1 MKARPGTDRQH
12 GFTLIEL
19 LTALGIFLL
28 ITSAAFT
35 LLSSSQ
41 QRYQTESQV
50 LTSFQ
55 EARLGLD
62 QMVRDV
68 NDAGFPPPSFF
79 SSSQPQQSVISPFA
93 WSSGAGYPN
102 PLNRCAIGTGGG
114 GTCFTGSGG
123 TAPGDFDIIIE
134 TNPNPGDPN
143 CAPSCVQWI
152 RYQLQGNTLMRAA
165 VYKTST
171 GLDPDGTTAGNLV
184 PFVQNVVNNS
194 PTLQIG
200 QIQLD
205 TAYPTVFP
213 GGAPLPIFQYTCDTP
228 SLSQALPLPTA
239 PCATT
244 APGVTPAPAAD
255 NCPTNIRDVLI
266 TLIVAAP
273 LPDSQTGRPRL
284 IQLEGRGRRI
294 NPNQLTNLSCNT
306 PF

>member
-1 MKARPGTDRQH
+1 MKARPGKNRQH
-12 GFTLIEL
+12 GFSLLEL

-28 ITSAAFT
+28 ITGAAFT

-41 QRYQTESQV
+41 QRYRTESQV
-50 LTSFQ
+50 LSSFQ

-62 QMVRDV
+62 QMVRDI

-79 SSSQPQQSVISPFA
+79 AASQPQQSVISPFA

-102 PLNRCAIGTGGG
+102 PLNRCAIGTGACS
-114 GTCFTGSGG
+114 TSSGD

-152 RYQLQGNTLMRAA
+152 RYQLQGTTLMRAA

-171 GLDPDGTTAGNLV
+171 AADPDGTTAGALV
-184 PFVQNVVNNS
+184 PFVQNVVNNA
-194 PTLQIG
+194 PALNLKIG
-200 QIQLD
+200 QFQLD
-205 TAYPTVFP
+205 AAYPAVF
-213 GGAPLPIFQYTCDTP
+213 GGGPVPIFQYTCDTP
-228 SLSQALPLPTA
+228 SASQSLPLPTA
-239 PCATT
+239 PC
-244 APGVTPAPAAD
+244 PSPPPPAPQIAAAD

-273 LPDSQTGRPRL
+273 SPDSQSGRPRL
-284 IQLEGRGRRI
+284 VQLEGRGRRI

>member
-1 MKARPGTDRQH
+1 MKARPGKNRQH
-12 GFTLIEL
+12 GFSLIEL

-28 ITSAAFT
+28 ITGAAFT

-62 QMVRDV
+62 QMVRDI

-102 PLNRCAIGTGGG
+102 PLNRCAIGTAGG
-114 GTCFTGSGG
+114 GTCFTSSGD
-123 TAPGDFDIIIE
+123 TAPGDFDIIVE

-152 RYQLQGNTLMRAA
+152 RYQLQGTTLMRAA
-165 VYKTST
+165 VYKTPAT
-171 GLDPDGTTAGNLV
+171 LDPDGTTAGALV
-184 PFVQNVVNNS
+184 PFVQNVVNSS

-200 QIQLD
+200 QVQLD
-205 TAYPTVFP
+205 TAYPLVF
-213 GGAPLPIFQYTCDTP
+213 GGGPVPLFQYTCDTP
-228 SLSQALPLPTA
+228 SVSQALQLPTA

-244 APGVTPAPAAD
+244 APAAD
-255 NCPTNIRDVLI
+255 NCPTNIRDVVI

-273 LPDSQTGRPRL
+273 LPDAQTGRPPL
-284 IQLEGRGRRI
+284 MQLDGRGRRV